1 MRFSVD
7 AHAIG
12 QHLTGNETYI
22 RNLLNCFEVLDR
34 EADFVTYIS
43 RQEAVAD
50 VPERFQKRR
59 VSVNPFVR
67 LGYDLPRRVAQ
78 DRPNLLHVQYTAP
91 LTCSAPIVVSVHDV
105 SFLENPEYFTF
116 FRALQLRLTVR
127 RTVRNAS
134 CVLTPSQFS
143 KRSILDAYKLADDK
157 VVVVPIGVSSVFHPV
172 AREAAQRSL
181 RTSSLVSALPPAP
194 FILTVGDLQP
204 RKNHLGLIHAFEE
217 LLRAHPQLPH
227 HLLIVGKETWYAP
240 TVRAAAKKSQ
250 VADRIHF
257 PGFVDDEELRRLYG
271 ACDLFVYPSFYEGFG
286 LPILEA
292 MACGRAVACSNT
304 SAMPEV
310 ADSAA
315 LLFDPRSQ
323 RDLVFAMRDLLLNPE
338 LLQRMERLGVQR
350 AAMFSWT
357 HCAAKTLDVYYAVAR
372 EATKAGEVTR
382 DGHASKSP
390 AAVRKSRSV
399 VRR

>member
-22 RNLLNCFEVLDR
+22 RNLLNCFEVLDC

-50 VPERFQKRR
+50 VPARFHKRR

-67 LGYDLPRRVAQ
+67 LGYDLPRRVAE
-78 DRPNLLHVQYTAP
+78 DRPSLLHVQYTAP
-91 LTCSAPIVVSVHDV
+91 LKCAVPIVVSVHDV
-105 SFLENPEYFTF
+105 SFLEHPEYFTW
-116 FRALQLRLTVR
+116 FRATQLRLTVQ
-127 RTVRNAS
+127 RTVQAAA
-134 CVLTPSQFS
+134 CVLTPSEFS
-143 KRSILDAYKLADDK
+143 KRAILNAYKLSEDK
-157 VVVVPIGVSSVFHPV
+157 VVVLPNGVSSVFRPV
-172 AREAAQRSL
+172 AREVAQRSL
-181 RTSSLVSALPPAP
+181 RIPLPRAP

-204 RKNHLGLIHAFEE
+204 RKNHLGLIRAFEE
-217 LLRAHPQLPH
+217 LIRAHPQLPQ
-227 HLLIVGKETWYAP
+227 HLSIVGKEETWYAP
-240 TVRAAAKKSQ
+240 TVRAAAKKSPL
-250 VADRIHF
+250 ADRIHF
-257 PGFVDDEELRRLYG
+257 TGFVDDEELRRLYG

-315 LLFDPRSQ
+315 LLFDPCSQ

-338 LLQRMERLGVQR
+338 LRQRMERLGVQR
-350 AAMFSWT
+350 AATFSWASS
-357 HCAAKTLDVYYAVAR
+357 AAKTLDVYYAVA
-372 EATKAGEVTR
+372 G
-382 DGHASKSP
+382 GASKASSNV
-390 AAVRKSRSV
+390 AGAEQNSSSV
-399 VRR
+399 VGR

>member
-34 EADFVTYIS
+34 EADFIAYIS
-43 RQEAVAD
+43 REEAIAD
-50 VPERFQKRR
+50 VPHRFIKRR
-59 VSVNPFVR
+59 VAVNPFVR
-67 LGYDLPRRVAQ
+67 LGYDLPRRVAE
-78 DRPNLLHVQYTAP
+78 DRPSLLHVQYTAP

-105 SFLENPEYFTF
+105 SFLEYPQYFTS
-116 FRALQLRLTVR
+116 FRAMQLRLTVR
-127 RTVRNAS
+127 RTVKAAS
-134 CVLTPSQFS
+134 CVLTVSEFS
-143 KRSILDAYKLADDK
+143 KKAILDAYKLPDDK
-157 VVVVPIGVSSVFHPV
+157 VVVLPNGVSSVFHPV
-172 AREAAQRSL
+172 ARETAKRSM
-181 RTSSLVSALPPAP
+181 RTALPAAP

-204 RKNHLGLIHAFEE
+204 RKNHLGLIAAFED

-227 HLLIVGKETWYAP
+227 HLFIVGKETWYAP
-240 TVRAAAKKSQ
+240 TVNAAAKKSEA
-250 VADRIHF
+250 ADRIHF
-257 PGFVDDEELRRLYG
+257 TGFVDDEELRRLYG

-315 LLFDPRSQ
+315 LLFDPCSKRE
-323 RDLVFAMRDLLLNPE
+323 LVFAMRDLLLNPE
-338 LLQRMERLGVQR
+338 LRQRMERLGVQR
-350 AAMFSWT
+350 AGMFSWASS
-357 HCAAKTLDVYYAVAR
+357 AAKTLDLYYAVA
-372 EATKAGEVTR
+372 GQ
-382 DGHASKSP
+382 ASKGS
-390 AAVRKSRSV
+390 AAVRKSKSV
-399 VRR
+399 VPR

>member
-22 RNLLNCFEVLDR
+22 RNLLNCFDVLDR

-50 VPERFQKRR
+50 VPQRFQKRR
-59 VSVNPFVR
+59 VAVNPYIR
-67 LGYDLPRRVAQ
+67 LGYDLPRLVAK
-78 DRPNLLHVQYTAP
+78 DRPELLHVQYTAP
-91 LTCSAPIVVSVHDV
+91 ITCSAPIVVTVHDV
-105 SFLENPEYFTF
+105 SFLEHPEYFTW
-116 FRALQLRLTVR
+116 FRAQQLRLTVR
-127 RTVRNAS
+127 RTVKAAS
-134 CVLTPSQFS
+134 CVLTVSEFS
-143 KRSILDAYKLADDK
+143 KRSIVDAYQLPDDK
-157 VVVVPIGVSSVFHPV
+157 VVVLPDGVSSVFHPV
-172 AREAAQRSL
+172 VREVAQRSM
-181 RTSSLVSALPPAP
+181 RASSNLPLP
-194 FILTVGDLQP
+194 FVLTVGDLQP
-204 RKNHLGLIHAFEE
+204 RKNHLGLIRAFES
-217 LLRAHPQLPH
+217 LIRAHPQLPH

-257 PGFVDDEELRRLYG
+257 TGFVEDEELRRLYG

-315 LLFDPRSQ
+315 LLFDPCSQ

-338 LLQRMERLGVQR
+338 LRQRMERLGVQR
-350 AAMFSWT
+350 AGMFSWT
-357 HCAAKTLDVYYAVAR
+357 STAAKTLDLYYAVA
-372 EATKAGEVTR
+372 GN
-382 DGHASKSP
+382 ASKAP
-390 AAVRKSRSV
+390 AAIRKASSV

>member
-34 EADFVTYIS
+34 EAEFITYIS
-43 RQEAVAD
+43 REEAIAD
-50 VPERFQKRR
+50 VPERFQKKR

-67 LGYDLPRRVAQ
+67 LGYDLPRRVAE

-91 LTCSAPIVVSVHDV
+91 LACAVPIVVSVHDV
-105 SFLENPEYFTF
+105 SYLEHPKYFTSC
-116 FRALQLRLTVR
+116 RALQLRITVR
-127 RTVRNAS
+127 RTVRAAS
-134 CVLTPSQFS
+134 CVLTPSEFS
-143 KRSILDAYKLADDK
+143 KQRILDAYKLPDEK
-157 VVVVPIGVSSVFHPV
+157 VVVLPNGVSSVFHPV
-172 AREAAQRSL
+172 AREVAQRGM
-181 RTSSLVSALPPAP
+181 RTKLPAAP
-194 FILTVGDLQP
+194 FVLTVGDLQP
-204 RKNHLGLIHAFEE
+204 RKNHLGLISAFED
-217 LLRAHPQLPH
+217 LIRAHPQLPH
-227 HLLIVGKETWYAP
+227 HLVIVGKDTWYAP
-240 TVRAAAKKSQ
+240 TVSAAAKKSQ

-257 PGFVDDEELRRLYG
+257 TGFVDDEEVRRLYG

-315 LLFDPRSQ
+315 LLFDPSSQ
-323 RDLVFAMRDLLLNPE
+323 RELVFAMRDLLLNPE
-338 LLQRMERLGVQR
+338 LRQRMERLGVQR

-357 HCAAKTLDVYYAVAR
+357 SSAAKTLDLYYAVAGSG
-372 EATKAGEVTR
+372 KA
-382 DGHASKSP
+382 
-390 AAVRKSRSV
+390 AAGVQKSRSAV
-399 VRR
+399 GR

>member
-34 EADFVTYIS
+34 EADFVAYIS
-43 RQEAVAD
+43 REEAVAD
-50 VPERFQKRR
+50 VPKRFQKRR

-67 LGYDLPRRVAQ
+67 LGYDLPRRVAE
-78 DRPNLLHVQYTAP
+78 DRPSLLHVQYTAP
-91 LTCSAPIVVSVHDV
+91 VTCSAPIVVSVHDV
-105 SFLENPEYFTF
+105 SFLEHPEYFTS
-116 FRALQLRLTVR
+116 FRAMQLRLTVR
-127 RTVRNAS
+127 RTVKGAS

-143 KRSILDAYKLADDK
+143 KQRILDAYKLPDDK
-157 VVVVPIGVSSVFHPV
+157 VVVLPNGVSSVFHPV
-172 AREAAQRSL
+172 AREAAQRSMQ
-181 RTSSLVSALPPAP
+181 SAWAPNGPAP

-204 RKNHLGLIHAFEE
+204 RKNYLGLIRAFED
-217 LLRAHPQLPH
+217 LISAHPQLPH
-227 HLLIVGKETWYAP
+227 HLLVVGKDTWHAP
-240 TVRAAAKKSQ
+240 TVLAAARKSQ

-257 PGFVDDEELRRLYG
+257 TGFVDDEELRRLYG
-271 ACDLFVYPSFYEGFG
+271 ACDLFIYPSFYEGFG

-315 LLFDPRSQ
+315 LLFDPCSR
-323 RDLVFAMRDLLLNPE
+323 RDLVFSMRDLLLNPD
-338 LLQRMERLGVQR
+338 LRQRMERLGVQR

-357 HCAAKTLDVYYAVAR
+357 SSAAKTLDLYYTVA
-372 EATKAGEVTR
+372 G
-382 DGHASKSP
+382 DASKSS
-390 AAVRKSRSV
+390 AAVRKSRSAV
-399 VRR
+399 GR

>member
-22 RNLLNCFEVLDR
+22 KNLLNCFEVLDR
-34 EADFVTYIS
+34 EADFVAYIS
-43 RQEAVAD
+43 REEAIAE

-59 VSVNPFVR
+59 VAVNPYVR
-67 LGYDLPRRVAQ
+67 LGYDLPRRVAE
-78 DRPNLLHVQYTAP
+78 DRPSLLHVQYTAP

-105 SFLENPEYFTF
+105 SFLEHPEYFTS
-116 FRALQLRLTVR
+116 FRAMQLRLTVR
-127 RTVRNAS
+127 RTVRSAS
-134 CVLTPSQFS
+134 RVLTPSEFS
-143 KRSILDAYKLADDK
+143 KKRILDAYQLSDDK
-157 VVVVPIGVSSVFHPV
+157 VVVMPNGVSSVFHPV
-172 AREAAQRSL
+172 PREAAQRSL
-181 RTSSLVSALPPAP
+181 RTSLPQAP

-204 RKNHLGLIHAFEE
+204 RKNQLGLIHAFED
-217 LLRAHPQLPH
+217 LIGAHPQLPH
-227 HLLIVGKETWYAP
+227 HLLIVGKETWHAA
-240 TVRAAAKKSQ
+240 TVRAAARKSQ

-257 PGFVDDEELRRLYG
+257 TGFVEDEELRRLYG
-271 ACDLFVYPSFYEGFG
+271 ACDLMVYPSFYEGFG

-315 LLFDPRSQ
+315 LLFDPCSQ
-323 RDLVFAMRDLLLNPE
+323 RELVFAMRDLLLNPE
-338 LLQRMERLGVQR
+338 LRQRMERLGVQR
-350 AAMFSWT
+350 AAMFSWI
-357 HCAAKTLDVYYAVAR
+357 HSAAKTLDLYYEVAGSASQAP
-372 EATKAGEVTR
+372 EAAR
-382 DGHASKSP
+382 RHN
-390 AAVRKSRSV
+390 SV

>member
-22 RNLLNCFEVLDR
+22 RNLLNCFDVLDR
-34 EADFVTYIS
+34 DADFVTYIA
-43 RQEAVAD
+43 REEAVAD
-50 VPERFQKRR
+50 VPSRFEKKR

-67 LGYDLPRRVAQ
+67 LGYDLPRRVAE
-78 DRPNLLHVQYTAP
+78 DRPDLLHVQYTAP
-91 LTCSAPIVVSVHDV
+91 LRCAAPVVVSVHDV
-105 SFLENPEYFTF
+105 SFLEHPEYFTW
-116 FRALQLRLTVR
+116 FRAMQLRLTVR
-127 RTVRNAS
+127 RTIRAAA
-134 CVLTPSQFS
+134 CVLTPSEFS
-143 KRSILDAYKLADDK
+143 KVRILDAYQLPEEK
-157 VVVVPIGVSSVFHPV
+157 VVVLPNGVSSVFRPV
-172 AREAAQRSL
+172 AREAAQKSL
-181 RTSSLVSALPPAP
+181 RLASRKAAGAPAVVPAP

-204 RKNHLGLIHAFEE
+204 RKNHLGLIRAFED
-217 LLRAHPQLPH
+217 LICAHPQLPH
-227 HLLIVGKETWYAP
+227 HLLAVGKETWYAP
-240 TVRAAAKKSQ
+240 TVLAAAKKSQ
-250 VADRIHF
+250 FADRIHF
-257 PGFVDDEELRRLYG
+257 TGFVEDEELRRLYG

-315 LLFDPRSQ
+315 LLFDPASQ

-338 LLQRMERLGVQR
+338 LRQRMERLGVQR
-350 AAMFSWT
+350 AAMFSWSNS
-357 HCAAKTLDVYYAVAR
+357 AAKTLDVYYSVA
-372 EATKAGEVTR
+372 
-382 DGHASKSP
+382 GHASKST
-390 AAVRKSRSV
+390 AAVGKTRTA

>member
-34 EADFVTYIS
+34 EADFIAYIS
-43 RQEAVAD
+43 REEAVAD
-50 VPERFQKRR
+50 VPERFIKRR
-59 VSVNPFVR
+59 VAVNPFVR
-67 LGYDLPRRVAQ
+67 LGYDLPRRVAE
-78 DRPNLLHVQYTAP
+78 DRPSLLHVQYTAP

-105 SFLENPEYFTF
+105 SFLEYPQYFTS
-116 FRALQLRLTVR
+116 FRAMQLRLTVR
-127 RTVRNAS
+127 RTVKAAS
-134 CVLTPSQFS
+134 CVLTVSEFS
-143 KRSILDAYKLADDK
+143 KRAILDAYKLPDEK
-157 VVVVPIGVSSVFHPV
+157 VVVLPNGVSSVFHPV
-172 AREAAQRSL
+172 ARETAKRSL
-181 RTSSLVSALPPAP
+181 RTTLPAVP
-194 FILTVGDLQP
+194 FIMTVGDLQP
-204 RKNHLGLIHAFEE
+204 RKNHLGLIAAFED

-227 HLLIVGKETWYAP
+227 HLVIVGKETWYAP
-240 TVRAAAKKSQ
+240 TVRAAAKKSH

-257 PGFVDDEELRRLYG
+257 TGFVDDEELRRLYG

-315 LLFDPRSQ
+315 LLFDPCSKRE
-323 RDLVFAMRDLLLNPE
+323 LVFAMRDLLLNPE
-338 LLQRMERLGVQR
+338 LRQRMERLGVQR
-350 AAMFSWT
+350 AGMFSWASS
-357 HCAAKTLDVYYAVAR
+357 AAKTLDLYYAVA
-372 EATKAGEVTR
+372 GQ
-382 DGHASKSP
+382 ASKGS
-390 AAVRKSRSV
+390 AAVRKSKSV
-399 VRR
+399 VPR

>member
-22 RNLLNCFEVLDR
+22 RNLLNCFDVLDH

-43 RQEAVAD
+43 RSEAAAD

-67 LGYDLPRRVAQ
+67 LGYDLPRRVSE
-78 DRPNLLHVQYTAP
+78 DRPSLLHVQYTAP
-91 LTCSAPIVVSVHDV
+91 LTCAAPIVVTVHDV
-105 SFLENPEYFTF
+105 SFLEHPGYFTN
-116 FRALQLRLTVR
+116 FRAAQLRLTVW
-127 RTVRNAS
+127 RTVKAAC
-134 CVLTPSQFS
+134 CVLTPSEFS
-143 KRSILDAYKLADDK
+143 KQKILDAYKLPDDK
-157 VVVVPIGVSSVFHPV
+157 VVVLPYGVSSVFHPV
-172 AREAAQRSL
+172 AREAAQRSM
-181 RTSSLVSALPPAP
+181 RTSLPRAP
-194 FILTVGDLQP
+194 FILTVSDLQP
-204 RKNHLGLIHAFEE
+204 RKNHLGLIRAFEE
-217 LLRAHPQLPH
+217 LIGAHPQLPH
-227 HLLIVGKETWYAP
+227 HLVIVGKEETWYAP

-257 PGFVDDEELRRLYG
+257 TGFVDDEELRRLYG
-271 ACDLFVYPSFYEGFG
+271 ACDLFVYPSHYEGFG

-315 LLFDPRSQ
+315 LLFDPGSPRE
-323 RDLVFAMRDLLLNPE
+323 LVVAMRDLLLNPE
-338 LLQRMERLGVQR
+338 LRQRMERLGVQR

-357 HCAAKTLDVYYAVAR
+357 SSAAKTLDLYYAVAGQ
-372 EATKAGEVTR
+372 ASNAQAG
-382 DGHASKSP
+382 
-390 AAVRKSRSV
+390 VRKFGSV

>member
-34 EADFVTYIS
+34 EAEFIAYIS
-43 RQEAVAD
+43 REEAVAD
-50 VPERFQKRR
+50 VPGRFRKRR
-59 VSVNPFVR
+59 VAVNPFVR
-67 LGYDLPRRVAQ
+67 LGYDLPKKVAE
-78 DRPNLLHVQYTAP
+78 DRPNVLHVQYTAP
-91 LTCSAPIVVSVHDV
+91 LACSAPIVVSVHDV
-105 SFLENPEYFTF
+105 SFLEHPEYFTW
-116 FRALQLRLTVR
+116 FRAMQLRLTVR
-127 RTVRNAS
+127 RTVKAAS
-134 CVLTPSQFS
+134 CVLTPSEFS
-143 KRSILDAYKLADDK
+143 KRRILDAYQLAEEK
-157 VVVVPIGVSSVFHPV
+157 VVVLPNGVSSVFHPV
-172 AREAAQRSL
+172 TREAAQRSM
-181 RTSSLVSALPPAP
+181 RTALPPVP
-194 FILTVGDLQP
+194 FVLTVGDLQP
-204 RKNHLGLIHAFEE
+204 RKNQLGLIRAFED
-217 LLRAHPQLPH
+217 LIGAHPQLPH
-227 HLLIVGKETWYAP
+227 HLLIVGKEESWYAP
-240 TVRAAAKKSQ
+240 IVRAAAKKSR

-257 PGFVDDEELRRLYG
+257 TGFVDDEELRRLYG

-315 LLFDPRSQ
+315 LLFDPSSQ

-338 LLQRMERLGVQR
+338 LRQRMERLGVQR

-357 HCAAKTLDVYYAVAR
+357 SSAAKTLDLYYAVA
-372 EATKAGEVTR
+372 G
-382 DGHASKSP
+382 DASKAP
-390 AAVRKSRSV
+390 ASVRKFSSAVGR
-399 VRR
+399 

>member
-22 RNLLNCFEVLDR
+22 KNLLNCFNVLDR
-34 EADFVTYIS
+34 EADFVTYLS
-43 RQEAVAD
+43 REHAAAD
-50 VPERFQKRR
+50 VPERFTKRR

-78 DRPNLLHVQYTAP
+78 DRPSLLHVQYTAP
-91 LTCSAPIVVSVHDV
+91 ITCPVPTVVSVHDV
-105 SFLENPEYFTF
+105 SFLEHPEYFTS
-116 FRALQLRLTVR
+116 FRAMQLRLTVS
-127 RTVRNAS
+127 RTVKAAA
-134 CVLTPSQFS
+134 CVLTPSEFS
-143 KRSILDAYKLADDK
+143 KQSILDSYRLPDEK
-157 VVVVPIGVSSVFHPV
+157 VVVLPNGVSSVFHPV
-172 AREAAQRSL
+172 AREVAQRSMH
-181 RTSSLVSALPPAP
+181 TSLPTVP

-204 RKNHLGLIHAFEE
+204 RKNHLGLIRAFED
-217 LLRAHPQLPH
+217 LIGAHPQLPH

-240 TVRAAAKKSQ
+240 AVRAAAKKTH

-257 PGFVDDEELRRLYG
+257 TGFVDDDELRRLYG

-315 LLFDPRSQ
+315 LLFDPSSR
-323 RDLVFAMRDLLLNPE
+323 RDIVFALRDLLLNSE
-338 LLQRMERLGVQR
+338 LRQRMERLGIQR
-350 AAMFSWT
+350 AALFSWANS
-357 HCAAKTLDVYYAVAR
+357 AAKTLDVYYSVAGQSR
-372 EATKAGEVTR
+372 KVA
-382 DGHASKSP
+382 AS
-390 AAVRKSRSV
+390 VRNSSSV
-399 VRR
+399 AP

>member
-43 RQEAVAD
+43 REEAVAD
-50 VPERFQKRR
+50 VPARFQKRR
-59 VSVNPFVR
+59 VSVNPYVR
-67 LGYDLPRRVAQ
+67 LGYDLPRRVAEDQ
-78 DRPNLLHVQYTAP
+78 PSLLHVQYTGP

-105 SFLENPEYFTF
+105 SFLEHPEYFTS

-127 RTVRNAS
+127 RTVQSAA
-134 CVLTPSQFS
+134 CVLTPSEFS
-143 KRSILDAYKLADDK
+143 KRRILDAYKLPDDK
-157 VVVVPIGVSSVFHPV
+157 VVVLPNGVSSVFHPV

-181 RTSSLVSALPPAP
+181 STSLPQAP

-204 RKNHLGLIHAFEE
+204 RKNHLGLIRAFED
-217 LLRAHPQLPH
+217 LIRAHPQLPH
-227 HLLIVGKETWYAP
+227 HLLIVGKETWHAA
-240 TVRAAAKKSQ
+240 TVRAAAKKSHA
-250 VADRIHF
+250 ADRIHF
-257 PGFVDDEELRRLYG
+257 TGFVEDEELRRLYG
-271 ACDLFVYPSFYEGFG
+271 ACDLLVYPSFYEGFG

-315 LLFDPRSQ
+315 LLFDPGSQ
-323 RDLVFAMRDLLLNPE
+323 RELVFAMRDLLLNPE
-338 LLQRMERLGVQR
+338 LRQRMERLGVQR
-350 AAMFSWT
+350 AATFSWT
-357 HCAAKTLDVYYAVAR
+357 RSAAKTLDLYYAVA
-372 EATKAGEVTR
+372 GS
-382 DGHASKSP
+382 ASKAPGVARRNS
-390 AAVRKSRSV
+390 SV

>member
-34 EADFVTYIS
+34 EADFIAYIS
-43 RQEAVAD
+43 REEAIAD
-50 VPERFQKRR
+50 VPDRFTKRR
-59 VSVNPFVR
+59 VAVNPFLR
-67 LGYDLPRRVAQ
+67 LGYDLPRRVAE
-78 DRPNLLHVQYTAP
+78 DRPSLLHVQYTAP

-105 SFLENPEYFTF
+105 SFLEYPQYFTS
-116 FRALQLRLTVR
+116 FRAMQLRLTVR
-127 RTVRNAS
+127 RTVKAAS
-134 CVLTPSQFS
+134 CVLTVSEFS
-143 KRSILDAYKLADDK
+143 KRAILDAYKLPDEK
-157 VVVVPIGVSSVFHPV
+157 VVVLPNGVSSVFHPV
-172 AREAAQRSL
+172 ARETAKRSM
-181 RTSSLVSALPPAP
+181 RTALPAVP

-204 RKNHLGLIHAFEE
+204 RKNHLGLIAAFED

-227 HLLIVGKETWYAP
+227 HLIIVGKETWYAP
-240 TVRAAAKKSQ
+240 TVCAAAKKSQ

-257 PGFVDDEELRRLYG
+257 TGFVDEEELRRMYG

-310 ADSAA
+310 ADSSA
-315 LLFDPRSQ
+315 LLFDPCSKRE
-323 RDLVFAMRDLLLNPE
+323 LVFAMRDLLLNPE
-338 LLQRMERLGVQR
+338 LRQRMERLGVQR
-350 AAMFSWT
+350 AGMFSWASS
-357 HCAAKTLDVYYAVAR
+357 AAKTLDLYYAVA
-372 EATKAGEVTR
+372 GQ
-382 DGHASKSP
+382 ASKGS
-390 AAVRKSRSV
+390 AAVRKSKSV
-399 VRR
+399 VPR

>member
-22 RNLLNCFEVLDR
+22 RNLMSCFEVLDR
-34 EADFVTYIS
+34 EADFVAYIS
-43 RQEAVAD
+43 REEALAD
-50 VPERFQKRR
+50 VPERFQKKR
-59 VSVNPFVR
+59 VSVNPFKR
-67 LGYDLPRRVAQ
+67 LGYDLPRRVAE
-78 DRPNLLHVQYTAP
+78 DRPALLHVQYTAP
-91 LTCSAPIVVSVHDV
+91 LTCPVPIVVSVHDI
-105 SFLENPEYFTF
+105 SYLEHPEYFTN
-116 FRALQLRLTVR
+116 FRAMQLRVTVR

-134 CVLTPSQFS
+134 CVLTPSEFS
-143 KRSILDAYKLADDK
+143 KRRILEAYRLAEEK
-157 VVVVPIGVSSVFHPV
+157 VVVLPNGVSSVFHPV
-172 AREAAQRSL
+172 AREVAQRSM
-181 RTSSLVSALPPAP
+181 RTALPQVP

-204 RKNHLGLIHAFEE
+204 RKNHLGLIQAFED
-217 LLRAHPQLPH
+217 LISAHPRLPH
-227 HLLIVGKETWYAP
+227 HLLVVGKETWHASA
-240 TVRAAAKKSQ
+240 VRAAAKKSQ

-257 PGFVDDEELRRLYG
+257 TGFVDDQELRRLYG

-315 LLFDPRSQ
+315 LLFDPRSR

-338 LLQRMERLGVQR
+338 LRQRMERLGVQR

-357 HCAAKTLDVYYAVAR
+357 NSAAKTLDVYYAVA
-372 EATKAGEVTR
+372 G
-382 DGHASKSP
+382 DASKGR
-390 AAVRKSRSV
+390 AAVRKSSST
-399 VRR
+399 VRQ

>member
-34 EADFVTYIS
+34 EAEFIAYIS
-43 RQEAVAD
+43 REEAIAD
-50 VPERFQKRR
+50 VPDRFIKRR
-59 VSVNPFVR
+59 VAVNPFVR
-67 LGYDLPRRVAQ
+67 LGWDLPRRVAE
-78 DRPNLLHVQYTAP
+78 DRPSLMHVQYTAP
-91 LTCSAPIVVSVHDV
+91 LACSAPIVVSVHDV
-105 SFLENPEYFTF
+105 SFLEYPQYFTS
-116 FRALQLRLTVR
+116 FRAMQLRLTVR
-127 RTVRNAS
+127 RTVKAAS
-134 CVLTPSQFS
+134 CVLTVSEFS
-143 KRSILDAYKLADDK
+143 KRAILDAYKLPDDK
-157 VVVVPIGVSSVFHPV
+157 VVVLPNGVSSVFHPV
-172 AREAAQRSL
+172 ARETAKRSM
-181 RTSSLVSALPPAP
+181 RTALPAAA

-204 RKNHLGLIHAFEE
+204 RKNHLGLIHAFED
-217 LLRAHPQLPH
+217 LIRAHPQLPH
-227 HLLIVGKETWYAP
+227 HLLVVGKETWHAP
-240 TVRAAAKKSQ
+240 TVRAAARKSH

-257 PGFVDDEELRRLYG
+257 TGFVDDEELRRLYG

-315 LLFDPRSQ
+315 LLFDPCSQ

-338 LLQRMERLGVQR
+338 LRQRMERLGVQR
-350 AAMFSWT
+350 AGMFSWASS
-357 HCAAKTLDVYYAVAR
+357 AAKTLDLYYAVAGD
-372 EATKAGEVTR
+372 ATKA
-382 DGHASKSP
+382 S

-399 VRR
+399 VPR